1 MDSTTQTHWSNLRSD
16 DGDARYAALTALLAL
31 TEQPVGWA
39 YKVWDELLAN
49 LRHTDNHQRAIAVQV
64 LANLAKSDPEQRML
78 RDVDALFA
86 VTRDERFVTARHS
99 LQAVWKVALAGEQHR
114 ELVIERLAERFH
126 KCVAEKNR
134 TLIRFDIMDAMRKIY
149 DAVGDEQMRERALA
163 LVETE
168 EDAKYRKKYAAVW
181 RSRR

>member
-1 MDSTTQTHWSNLRSD
+1 
-16 DGDARYAALTALLAL
+16 
-31 TEQPVGWA
+31 
-39 YKVWDELLAN
+39 
-49 LRHTDNHQRAIAVQV
+49 
-64 LANLAKSDPEQRML
+64 ML

-114 ELVIERLAERFH
+114 ELVVERLADRFH
-126 KCVAEKNR
+126 ECVAEKNR
-134 TLIRFDIMDAMRKIY
+134 TLIRFDIMGAMRKIY

-168 EDAKYRKKYAAVW
+168 EDAKYRKKYAGVW